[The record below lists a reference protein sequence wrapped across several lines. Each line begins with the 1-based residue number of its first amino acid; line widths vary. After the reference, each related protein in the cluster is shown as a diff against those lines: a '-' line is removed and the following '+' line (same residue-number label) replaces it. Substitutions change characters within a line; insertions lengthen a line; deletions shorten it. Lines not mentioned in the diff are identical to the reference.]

1 MSETV
6 SVEDRLNQVRPMLEA
21 AFDGMTRALAR
32 LGMADGVRWMPADA
46 AACEMAADPSDGGLS
61 LVGVWRDAK
70 GVHIGEL
77 VVHADDSFYIEYG
90 VSMPHP
96 DKAGW
101 LVDAVIAWGR
111 DGIVKAEPR
120 LLPPL

>member
-1 MSETV
+1 MI
-6 SVEDRLNQVRPMLEA
+6 DA

-32 LGMADGVRWMPADA
+32 LGMADGIRWMPADA
-46 AACEMAADPSDGGLS
+46 ATCEMAMDPSDGGHS
-61 LVGVWRDAK
+61 LVGVWRDEK
-70 GVHIGEL
+70 GVHVGDL
-77 VVHADDSFYIEYG
+77 VVHADDSFYIEYE

-96 DKAGW
+96 SKVGW

-111 DGIVKAEPR
+111 DGVVKAEPR